1 VPSPR
6 GPDVEVGDATFLAR
20 EPPPLLRE
28 AARRTG
34 AELHLPAAT
43 MTSTSVREPGVPDG
57 GPAADRAAS
66 LLTRPGAVRVPMV
79 ITAWFW
85 IIKVLTTAQ
94 GEATSDFF
102 VHAVNPYLAVIGGLV
117 VFLAVMALQLWVRR
131 YVAVVYWL
139 AVTMVAVFGTM
150 VADAIHIQL
159 GIPYPVTSAGFAVIT
174 VIVFVLWYRTER
186 TLSIHS
192 ITTLRRELFYWAAV
206 LATFALGTAWGDLM
220 EFSVGF
226 GGLSAGFFFLGMIAV
241 PAVLHWVP
249 RINSIVVFWWGYVLT
264 RPLGASFAD
273 WMGFPTSSHDLGW
286 GHGTVSLFFTAFI
299 LVGVLYL
306 AVSRI
311 DIAPEGEGDLSTLQ
325 ELA

>member
-1 VPSPR
+1 
-6 GPDVEVGDATFLAR
+6 
-20 EPPPLLRE
+20 
-28 AARRTG
+28 
-34 AELHLPAAT
+34 
-43 MTSTSVREPGVPDG
+43 
-57 GPAADRAAS
+57 
-66 LLTRPGAVRVPMV
+66 MV

-102 VHAVNPYLAVIGGLV
+102 VHAVNPYLAVAGGLV
-117 VFLAVMALQLWVRR
+117 VFVAVMALQLRVQR

-139 AVTMVAVFGTM
+139 TVTMVAIFGTM

-159 GIPYPVTSAGFAVIT
+159 GIPYPVTSAGFAAIT
-174 VIVFVLWYRTER
+174 VIVFGLWYLTEG

-192 ITTLRRELFYWAAV
+192 ITTPRRELFYWAAV

-220 EFSVGF
+220 EFGAGW
-226 GGLSAGFFFLGMIAV
+226 GGLLAGVFFLGMIAV
-241 PAVLHWVP
+241 PAVLHGVP
-249 RINSIVVFWWGYVLT
+249 RVNSILVFWWAYVIT

-299 LVGVLYL
+299 VVGVLYL
-306 AVSRI
+306 TVSGI
-311 DIAPEGEGDLSTLQ
+311 DVREGDPPP
-325 ELA
+325 ERG